1 MNTGWHVHWKKPRL
15 EEYDYLIVN
24 DVLEEAVREVHEII
38 QNEHYRVARNAD
50 KIREMRNE
58 LKGFTRQ

>member
-1 MNTGWHVHWKKPRL
+1 M
-15 EEYDYLIVN
+15 
-24 DVLEEAVREVHEII
+24 HEII
-38 QNEHYRVARNAD
+38 QNEHYRVVRNAD